1 MATKKKYSDIDL
13 SKYNNGYQASGDVQ
27 TAQKLKESAESAVRN
42 YGKFNY
48 ANQDAYQSAMD
59 AILNRKAF
67 SYDLNGDA
75 LYQQYKNQYTA
86 LGKLAMTDTVGK
98 AAALTGGYG
107 NSYAVTAGNQAYQGY
122 LQQLNDVVPELYSLA
137 LSAYNNEGDRLNNNF
152 NLLSTD
158 RSTQYGEWMDNYN
171 MLVNDRGY
179 YSDNYNNAYSQDYS
193 KWSDNRDYDTSQ
205 YWNEYN
211 AGYQADRDAVADA
224 QWQKSFD
231 ESVRQFNVTSA
242 KSGGGSGGSDGSG
255 GISSALEAIDDV
267 PDSVKQ
273 KLEGMLSY
281 EEVET
286 YLAELR
292 AEGVI
297 SPDTEDDL
305 LSIYSNGLPKT
316 DPASVYGSK
325 TITMV
330 NKGGLNW
337 GLGIDKNGEISIDG
351 KKIKLGDFYNQLVSE
366 GYTEESAE
374 AYIKKLQKDLGI
386 TWW

>member
-13 SKYNNGYQASGDVQ
+13 SKYNDGYQASSGVQ

-67 SYDLNGDA
+67 SYDLNADA

-86 LGKLAMTDTVGK
+86 LGKMAMTDTVGK

-137 LSAYNNEGDRLNNNF
+137 LSTYNTEGDRLRGNF
-152 NLLSTD
+152 DLLHTD
-158 RSTQYGEWMDNYN
+158 RSTQYGEWMDKYN

-224 QWQKSFD
+224 QWQKEYDLAVKNS
-231 ESVRQFNVTSA
+231 NKT
-242 KSGGGSGGSDGSG
+242 SGGGGGGGDDDLKTPTQTMFNEALQAYQSGGQ
-255 GISSALEAIDDV
+255 SALERYCDSV
-267 PDSVKQ
+267 PDYDFKA
-273 KLEGMLSY
+273 LMDY
-281 EEVET
+281 AT
-286 YLAELR
+286 
-292 AEGVI
+292 
-297 SPDTEDDL
+297 T
-305 LSIYSNGLPKT
+305 
-316 DPASVYGSK
+316 YGSYTPYQNRVGNNDYSSGASGRDSFDSK
-325 TITMV
+325 V
-330 NKGGLNW
+330 RSDYANR
-337 GLGIDKNGEISIDG
+337 
-351 KKIKLGDFYNQLVSE
+351 KKK
-366 GYTEESAE
+366 
-374 AYIKKLQKDLGI
+374 
-386 TWW
+386 